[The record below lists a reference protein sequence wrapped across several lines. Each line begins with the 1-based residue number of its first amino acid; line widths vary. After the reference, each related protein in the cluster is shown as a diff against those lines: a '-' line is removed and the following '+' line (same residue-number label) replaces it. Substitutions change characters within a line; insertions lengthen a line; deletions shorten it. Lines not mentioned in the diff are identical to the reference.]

1 MPLFAPMRTRKH
13 CLVGAL
19 TVALAIT
26 AAGVPLGVGVAGA
39 AEPPQEWDGLQ
50 LRDSK
55 NVDRLYLRPG
65 ASLAGYKKVRL
76 EPLQVEFDKNWDPNR
91 SRVGTS
97 RLTATD
103 FEKIKKTLA
112 EAFAQVSA
120 EELKKGGYD
129 LVKAPGDDVLDIT
142 PFIMNLYIVAPDKQT
157 AGRSRTYTSEA
168 GQMTL
173 VAEMRDSDT
182 NTILARVVDNQRM
195 GSSVNWRITTSVTN
209 LGDAK
214 RIIIGWASAL
224 RHALDVAN
232 GKPG

>member
-1 MPLFAPMRTRKH
+1 MGTRRRS
-13 CLVGAL
+13 VVRAL

-26 AAGVPLGVGVAGA
+26 AVGVPLGVRVASS
-39 AEPPQEWDGLQ
+39 AEPPREWDGLE

-91 SRVGTS
+91 SRVGAS
-97 RLTATD
+97 RLTTTD

-120 EELKKGGYD
+120 EELAKGGYE
-129 LVKAPGDDVLDIT
+129 LVKAPGDDVLDVT

-173 VAEMRDSDT
+173 VAEMRDSNT
-182 NTILARVVDNQRM
+182 NTILARVVDNQKM
-195 GSSVNWRITTSVTN
+195 GSGTTWRISTSVTN

>member
-1 MPLFAPMRTRKH
+1 MRARKRS
-13 CLVGAL
+13 VAGAL
-19 TVALAIT
+19 TLALAVT
-26 AAGVPLGVGVAGA
+26 AAGVPPGLRVAAA
-39 AEPPQEWDGLQ
+39 AEPPREWDGLE

-55 NVDRLYLRPG
+55 SVDRLYLRPG
-65 ASLAGYKKVRL
+65 ASLTGYKKVRL
-76 EPLQVEFDKNWDPNR
+76 APLQVEFDKNWDPNR
-91 SRVGTS
+91 SRVGTN

-112 EAFAQVSA
+112 EAFAQVST
-120 EELKKGGYD
+120 EELTKGGYEV
-129 LVKAPGDDVLDIT
+129 VKTPGDDVLDVA
-142 PFIMNLYIVAPDKQT
+142 PLIMNLYIVAPDKQT

-182 NTILARVVDNQRM
+182 GTILARVVDNQRM
-195 GSSVNWRITTSVTN
+195 GSSTAWRITNSVTN
-209 LGDAK
+209 LGDAR

>member
-1 MPLFAPMRTRKH
+1 MGARRRS
-13 CLVGAL
+13 VAGAL
-19 TVALAIT
+19 TVILAIT
-26 AAGVPLGVGVAGA
+26 VVGVPLGVRVAGA
-39 AEPPQEWDGLQ
+39 AEPPMEWDGLE

-91 SRVGTS
+91 SRVGAAN
-97 RLTATD
+97 RLTTGD

-120 EELKKGGYD
+120 EQLAKGGYE
-129 LVKAPGDDVLDIT
+129 LVKAPGDDVLDVT
-142 PFIMNLYIVAPDKQT
+142 PFIMNLYIVAPDKQA

-173 VAEMRDSDT
+173 VAEMRDSNT
-182 NTILARVVDNQRM
+182 NTILARVIDNQKM
-195 GSSVNWRITTSVTN
+195 GSGTTWRITTSVTN

-214 RIIIGWASAL
+214 HIISGWASAL
-224 RHALDVAN
+224 RRALDVAN